1 MPHIHI
7 LDLAENGVI
16 KPHVDSSRVSLYEEF
31 FGLQFYLST
40 TTILRNISHSRSLFR
55 LKFDYFFHVKYC
67 GSTIAG
73 LSLLSDS
80 VMRLVRTD
88 ETKYL
93 QTKDGTNADEYRT
106 SPKPLDTKNAFYA
119 DVLLKQ
125 RSLYIMR
132 LVCLDFL
139 FGVSELNFF

>member
-1 MPHIHI
+1 MKPRILYILQIRNLIIH
-7 LDLAENGVI
+7 L
-16 KPHVDSSRVSLYEEF
+16 
-31 FGLQFYLST
+31 
-40 TTILRNISHSRSLFR
+40 
-55 LKFDYFFHVKYC
+55 KYC

-93 QTKDGTNADEYRT
+93 QTKEGTNTEEYRT
-106 SPKPLDTKNAFYA
+106 SPKSLENAFYA

-132 LVCLDFL
+132 LV
-139 FGVSELNFF
+139 